1 MLKSE
6 TIKTEINAFVE
17 LDRFVNIYCLII
29 SNSTI
34 SEAIAAAGSKAS
46 RPEKKPEAEDKP
58 AIKLKP
64 ISNLVTTSKPPE
76 SGAAGL
82 SSFLDKVIASLKK
95 SGDTP
100 KSSSTSTSGLQ
111 LPSLN
116 TSEDDTPHINRSD
129 LFRPKPRPRSSHGG
143 GVSPPKLDEGLF
155 NTENLMQDPEVL
167 KILKDAQV
175 FLSYKYD
182 AASLMLCKK
191 FGELPCS
198 FN

>member
-129 LFRPKPRPRSSHGG
+129 LFRPKPRPQ
-143 GVSPPKLDEGLF
+143 SPPCRRQRG
-155 NTENLMQDPEVL
+155 
-167 KILKDAQV
+167 
-175 FLSYKYD
+175 S
-182 AASLMLCKK
+182 AAATWCGSPTPAAGSISRPPGCATRYRASNSSSRRLTAAW
-191 FGELPCS
+191 
-198 FN
+198 NW